1 MSDTELLILT
11 AIQIARIIWA
21 LVSASHIDKGTAR
34 LRKANEVAKAAFE
47 REFADCGESSNNL
60 RQVRDLPR

>member
-1 MSDTELLILT
+1 MSEAELLIFNAL
-11 AIQIARIIWA
+11 QIAGIIWA
-21 LVSASHIDKGTAR
+21 LVSASHIKEGTAR

-47 REFADCGESSNNL
+47 REFADCIDPSNKP